1 MTRFSVNKFKTNRIR
16 ILIILLLPLALQAC
30 TVKEDREPCP
40 CYLDVDYSAMLESKL
55 LGRNPGNVD
64 VAVFVP
70 EETCQTTF
78 RLADCPDLNENIVER
93 SMAQVVGVVHNR
105 LTRDFLSAG
114 GPIVYAAGNQID
126 SVFVHTSTV
135 DCRGEDAYCRLDMH
149 KQFHT
154 LYLNDEF
161 DGDAL
166 REYNLVVKG
175 STCGFDARSLEA
187 IEGEY
192 LYTVQEYDSEGR
204 ISVRVPRQIK
214 DDLILEM
221 WTKDD
226 YRRVFVAPIGQYMK
240 ATGYDKDAVDL
251 VDFDIMI
258 NFRLATL
265 YVRVADWDDE
275 FVSARFE

>member
-16 ILIILLLPLALQAC
+16 ILIFLLLTLALQAC

-40 CYLDVDYSAMLESKL
+40 CYLDVDYSAMLSAKL
-55 LGRNPGNVD
+55 FGRQPGNVD
-64 VAVFVP
+64 VAVFIP
-70 EETCQTTF
+70 EEICRTTF
-78 RLADCPDLNENIVER
+78 QIADCPELNENLVER
-93 SMAQVVGVVHNR
+93 SMAQVVGVAHNCV
-105 LTRDFLSAG
+105 TKDFLAAG
-114 GPIVYAAGNQID
+114 GPVVYAAGNQID

-135 DCRGEDAYCRLDMH
+135 DCRGEEAYCLLDMH

-161 DGDAL
+161 GGEAL
-166 REYNLVVKG
+166 REYNLVIKG
-175 STCGFDARSLEA
+175 STCGFDTRTLEA

-192 LYTVQEYDSEGR
+192 LYTVQEYDPEGR

-275 FVSARFE
+275 YLSARFE